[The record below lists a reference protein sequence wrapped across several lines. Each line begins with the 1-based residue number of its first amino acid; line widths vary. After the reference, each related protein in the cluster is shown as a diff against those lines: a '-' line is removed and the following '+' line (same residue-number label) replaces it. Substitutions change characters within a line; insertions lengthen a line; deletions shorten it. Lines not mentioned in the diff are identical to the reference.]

1 MWKRAVV
8 LASVA
13 AVMTGCGMFGK
24 DKDGG
29 LRASAECVF
38 PDAPQEAAP
47 GWVCD
52 APVEGV
58 AVSAVGAYEKTGAGV
73 SFQKDQAMADA
84 RVKLA
89 QQMKVHVNNMVKQYV
104 ETTGAASSETVD
116 KVNTSVSKLITS
128 ETISGSRAFRNA
140 ISGKG
145 AMYVLVGLDP
155 LVARQATEKALKSS
169 MNSDAALWQQF
180 KAKKAQDELAT
191 EIAKGVAGQ

>member
-29 LRASAECVF
+29 LRAAADCVF
-38 PDAPQEAAP
+38 PDAPREAAP

-58 AVSAVGAYEKTGAGV
+58 AVSSVGVYEKTGAGV

-89 QQMKVHVNNMVKQYV
+89 QQMKVHVNNMIKQYV

-145 AMYVLVGLDP
+145 TRYVLVGLDP
-155 LVARQATEKALKSS
+155 TVTRQATEKALKSS

-180 KAKKAQDELAT
+180 KAKKAQDELAA
-191 EIAKGVAGQ
+191 EIAKGAAGQ